1 MNPELVNL
9 ICYETRKRYPE
20 PSKWKKKSWNKF
32 SKNYESPYR
41 SLKYTKNK
49 ERMR

>member
-9 ICYETRKRYPE
+9 FYYETRKRYPE

-41 SLKYTKNK
+41 SLKPYTIK
-49 ERMR
+49 ER